1 MTSPEPA
8 RFDTTVRRAHVGR
21 QRALRWL
28 WRRGYW
34 ATAAASLALL
44 GVSSEVAGAALGA
57 GLLGCLALIVMEI
70 AAGVELGAVV
80 QASYRPG
87 ALVLRDARGEEVLSR
102 TTLRT
107 GMVREAAGRAFL
119 RLESRAGWRYD
130 VAVPD
135 VATAQRWLAEL
146 GLDAGQRRARVVT
159 DRTALQWVFAYFF
172 GGVFAM
178 PFLMLAAL
186 LAGLFPGAP
195 GQVPFLYLV
204 MMPGY
209 WLAARSVGRV
219 DLTVG
224 VDGVYAGRGWL
235 RRFFPVEQIEHAVID
250 PGSPCVVRIVLRSGR
265 SHAYR
270 FATEVDAA
278 AALRRIEDVLALG
291 DALPAAVARVLA
303 SSPAVTAE
311 GWRDVFVE
319 ALRGAA
325 YRDAALTA
333 EELARVIAA
342 PGMTAAQRVGAALAL
357 RGAGDGATT
366 GVRVARE
373 AVTAPTTL
381 HALERAERGEARR
394 GAR

>member
-1 MTSPEPA
+1 MMESPEPE

-34 ATAAASLALL
+34 ATAA
-44 GVSSEVAGAALGA
+44 LGA

-80 QASYRPG
+80 RASYRPG

-146 GLDAGQRRARVVT
+146 GLDAAQRRARVVT

-224 VDGVYAGRGWL
+224 VDRGWL
-235 RRFFPVEQIEHAVID
+235 RRFFPVERID
-250 PGSPCVVRIVLRSGR
+250 RAELAPGDACVVRIVLRSGG

-270 FATEVDAA
+270 FAAEVDAA
-278 AALRRIEDVLALG
+278 AALRRIEDVLALR

-311 GWRDVFVE
+311 GWRDAFAE

-342 PGMTAAQRVGAALAL
+342 PGVTAAQRIGAALAL
-357 RGAGDGATT
+357 REAGEVATT
-366 GVRVARE
+366 GVRVAGE
-373 AVTAPTTL
+373 ALTAPTTL
-381 HALERAERGEARR
+381 QALERAERGEARR
-394 GAR
+394 GAG